1 MLKLKKTIYRAIPKN
16 NEHRKLTSESKQ
28 AIQKIEEQKN
38 KKNPKQSMIMQ
49 N

>member
-1 MLKLKKTIYRAIPKN
+1 MLKLKKNIYGAIPKN

-28 AIQKIEEQKN
+28 AIQKIEEKN